1 MTKHKVSVPYFGGK
15 FRLLKH
21 ILPQLPESKIFV
33 DVFGGGG
40 SVVYNKRP
48 VSPITVYNDLSSE
61 VYVFFKVLRERYDEL
76 HHLLE
81 YTPFSCQLFK
91 EAYTKLREEKSEG
104 LSELERAWYWFI
116 LIRQSFAS
124 KGDSFARGIADRNF
138 SKSFQSSISNL
149 KDLSDFFKGI
159 SIDNIDY
166 WDLMQKYDSENTLF
180 YCDPPYL
187 AQCGSKASSEGYF
200 NSFSFEDHKLFLDRI
215 KTLKGKVCVSH
226 YKVDLYDSELSDWR
240 KVYFER
246 KITTVKVKDGGKSPV
261 ATEGIYCNYELEQ
274 NKSKLFHVEQSR
286 LSS

>member
-1 MTKHKVSVPYFGGK
+1 MTKHKVAVPYMGGK
-15 FRLLKH
+15 FSLLKH

-91 EAYTKLREEKSEG
+91 EAYAKLRRGKSEG

-116 LIRQSFAS
+116 LIRQSFGK
-124 KGDSFARGIADRNF
+124 KGDSFARGLHKPCFRCF
-138 SKSFQSSISNL
+138 PVSVSNL
-149 KDLSDFFKGI
+149 RDLSDFFKGI

-166 WDLMQKYDSENTLF
+166 WNLMQKYDSENTLF

-187 AQCGSKASSEGYF
+187 AQCVSKASSEGYF
-200 NSFSFEDHKLFLDRI
+200 NSFSLEDHKLFLDRI

-226 YKVDLYDSELSDWR
+226 YKVDLYDRELSDWR

-246 KITTVKVKDGGKSPV
+246 KIMVKKIKDGSKRPV
-261 ATEGIYCNYELEQ
+261 ATEGIYCNYDLEQ
-274 NKSKLFHVEQSR
+274 NGSKLFHVEQSR